1 MIHLASEQIKRPFYL
16 AAMLP
21 IYRLLRRYAPKW
33 CALPPGIKADIYGA
47 VWLEKGNWLYNL
59 IFPPFFKKIRFEIS
73 SEEELRKA
81 AEEGTIIYVMRRRG
95 QLEFNYFGHVL
106 REMGLPCVEY
116 ANEISVKRWM
126 PWPLFKA
133 TLINRLESMEKIG
146 GIPDAVSCGYLT
158 YLIEGNKTA
167 LISVVPSELEDE
179 TIILSGSQKL
189 IYSVIKAQ
197 EKCEKPVFFVPL
209 EFIWDRRPARE
220 ARSIID
226 ILFGEKE
233 NPGRI
238 RKTALF
244 WRNYRNKA
252 VARIGKPI
260 NLPLVLEQNKEE
272 PNEAKARR
280 LGRELVSA
288 LKLER
293 RTISGP
299 PVRSKSWFV
308 QRIMADDEFQQRLFE
323 LAAVH
328 KKPADDLR
336 ELSSRYMNELAADIN
351 YTYIELATILL
362 RWAFKSL
369 YSGLIY
375 NEDGLNQIKELYAK
389 NSIVFVPNHKSHF
402 DYLIL
407 SYILHN
413 NYMTVPHV
421 AAGVNL
427 SFWPLGTIFRHCGAF
442 FIRRSFENNE
452 LYKACVETYLK
463 ILLEEGYSQEFFIE
477 GGRSRTGKLSPP
489 RFGMTRMLAGALN
502 SKSINDILFVPV
514 SLTYD
519 RVIEQKE
526 YEKELEGGPKE
537 KERPAQII
545 RLFKYLRRQKP
556 RHGKIYVNFGKPI
569 SCREKS
575 GKLKNDVMVKAIAG
589 DICHEINRNI
599 VVTPQ
604 ALIALT
610 LLSHVERAVTFAE
623 LKRRYTLFLDY
634 LRFKGCEFSQTIS
647 ADGKNALST
656 ALEGLI
662 SAKLISKLDEI
673 GEPIVTINEDRRL
686 QLEYFK
692 NGCSHFFASISAMS
706 VLLSKKLTKSAAFTA
721 EQFVDDFSFCRDLL
735 KYEFQF
741 STTHSL
747 KEHIEKIMQFLT
759 AQGALNAEKEGGFKF
774 KKGADQIIIPF
785 SNLMRNFCES
795 LKIALMSIKRD
806 SFEKV
811 EERDLVKRMIQ
822 TGKNMLL
829 LGHVHYRES
838 VSKINFMNSLRLFCD
853 LGIIRDHSD
862 KLGTKGRKIYSSTDN
877 KELIQDLQVKLEK
890 LS

>member
-1 MIHLASEQIKRPFYL
+1 MIHLASEQLKRPFYL

-21 IYRLLRRYAPKW
+21 IYRLIRRYAPKW
-33 CALPPGIKADIYGA
+33 CALPSDIKADIYGA

-106 REMGLPCVEY
+106 GQMGLPRVEY

-133 TLINRLESMEKIG
+133 TIVNRLESTEKIG

-158 YLIEGNKTA
+158 YLIEENRPT

-197 EKCEKPVFFVPL
+197 SKSPRPVFFVPL
-209 EFIWDRRPARE
+209 EFIWDRRPSRE
-220 ARSIID
+220 ERSIID

-238 RKTALF
+238 RKIVLF
-244 WRNYRNKA
+244 WRNYRNRA

-260 NLPLVLEQNKEE
+260 NLPAVLQKHGAESDD
-272 PNEAKARR
+272 AKARL

-293 RTISGP
+293 RTILGP
-299 PVRSKSWFV
+299 PVRSKGWFIERV
-308 QRIMADDEFQQRLFE
+308 MADESLEQKLFE

-336 ELSSRYMNELAADIN
+336 ELSSKYLHELVADIN
-351 YTYIELATILL
+351 YTYIDLAEIIL

-375 NEDGLNQIKELYAK
+375 NRDGLNQIKELYAK

-413 NYMTVPHV
+413 NYMTIPHV

-427 SFWPLGTIFRHCGAF
+427 SFWPVGPIFRHCGAF

-452 LYKACVETYLK
+452 LYKSCVETYLK

-477 GGRSRTGKLSPP
+477 GARSRTGKLSPP
-489 RFGMTRMLAGALN
+489 RFGMTRMLSKALD

-526 YEKELEGGPKE
+526 YERELEGRPKQ

-545 RLFKYLRRQKP
+545 RLFKYLKRQKP

-575 GKLKNDVMVKAIAG
+575 GALKNDAMVKSIVG
-589 DICHEINRNI
+589 DICHEINRNT
-599 VVTPQ
+599 VVTPES
-604 ALIALT
+604 LTALT
-610 LLSHVERAVTFAE
+610 LLSHLERAVTLNE
-623 LKRRYTLFLDY
+623 LKRCYVLFLEY
-634 LRFKGCEFSQTIS
+634 LRFKGTSFSQTIAS
-647 ADGKNALST
+647 DVNKALLT
-656 ALEGLI
+656 ALDDLI
-662 SAKLISKLDEI
+662 SGKLVQKLEEI
-673 GEPIVTINEDRRL
+673 GEPIFTINEDKRL

-692 NGCSHFFASISAMS
+692 NGCSHFFASIGTLSI
-706 VLLSKKLTKSAAFTA
+706 LLSKKIGKSAAFTA
-721 EQFVDDFSFCRDLL
+721 DQFVDDFSFCRDLL

-741 STTHSL
+741 STSRPL
-747 KEHIEKIMQFLT
+747 KEHIEKIMQFFA
-759 AQGALNAEKEGGFKF
+759 AQGALNAEKDGFKL
-774 KKGADQIIIPF
+774 KKGADQIIAPF
-785 SNLMRNFCES
+785 SNSMRNFFES
-795 LKIALMSIKRD
+795 LRIALMSIKRD

-838 VSKINFMNSLRLFCD
+838 ISKINFTNSLSLFRD

-862 KLGTKGRKIYSSTDN
+862 KLGAKGRKVYSSTDN
-877 KELIQDLQVKLEK
+877 KELINSLQVKLEK
-890 LS
+890 LA